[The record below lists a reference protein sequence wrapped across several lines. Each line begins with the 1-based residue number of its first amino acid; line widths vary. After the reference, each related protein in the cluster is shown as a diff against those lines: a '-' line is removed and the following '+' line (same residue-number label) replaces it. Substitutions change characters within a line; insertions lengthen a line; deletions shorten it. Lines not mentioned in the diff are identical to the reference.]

1 MSCTLITF
9 SPTGGTEK
17 TARLLAS
24 AIAEHWQTVDLL
36 KPVSGLSFSAD
47 DLCLIALPSY
57 GGRIPTLSAERLR
70 TIRAEGTRAI
80 LLCVYGNRAY
90 EDTLSELQDL
100 LEDQGF
106 VCIAA
111 AAAIAEHSIFREF
124 GAGRPDAADAAELNL
139 FGEKI
144 RERLMTAGTG
154 PLTLPGTHGTYKP
167 YTNSALVP
175 AETAVCTNC
184 GTCRA
189 ECPADAI
196 GNTPAEIDPGRCIK
210 CMRCVS
216 VCPTGA
222 RRPEPK
228 LLEPL
233 YERLKP
239 LCAGRKTN
247 ELFLI

>member
-9 SPTGGTEK
+9 SPTGSTER
-17 TARLLAS
+17 TARILAS
-24 AIAEHWQTVDLL
+24 AIAEHWETIDLL
-36 KPVSGLSFSAD
+36 KPVSDLLFSAD
-47 DLCLIALPSY
+47 DLCLVALPSY

-70 TIRAEGTRAI
+70 SIHADGTRAV

-100 LEDQGF
+100 LEEQGF
-106 VCIAA
+106 ICVAA

-124 GAGRPDAADAAELNL
+124 GAGRPDNADIAELNL

-144 RERLMTAGTG
+144 RERLAAPNAGS
-154 PLTLPGTHGTYKP
+154 LTVPGAHGSYKP
-167 YTNSALVP
+167 YTNSAFVP
-175 AETAVCTNC
+175 AETDACVNC

-189 ECPADAI
+189 ECPTDAI
-196 GNTPAEIDPGRCIK
+196 GNTPADIDPTRCIK

-228 LLEPL
+228 LLAPL

-239 LCAGRKTN
+239 LCTGRKAN
-247 ELFLI
+247 ELFL

>member
-17 TARLLAS
+17 TARILSS
-24 AIAEHWQTVDLL
+24 AIAGNWQTVDLL
-36 KPVSGLSFSAD
+36 KPVSELSFSAD
-47 DLCLIALPSY
+47 DLCLVALPSY

-70 TIRAEGTRAI
+70 SIHADGTRAI

-100 LEDQGF
+100 LEEQGF
-106 VCIAA
+106 VCVAA
-111 AAAIAEHSIFREF
+111 VAAIAEHSIFREF
-124 GAGRPDAADAAELNL
+124 GGGRPDCADTSELTL

-144 RERLMTAGTG
+144 RERLNATSAVS
-154 PLTLPGTHGTYKP
+154 LTVPGAHDSYKP
-167 YTNSALVP
+167 YTNSAFVP
-175 AETAVCTNC
+175 AETDACVNC
-184 GTCRA
+184 GTCRT

-196 GNTPAEIDPGRCIK
+196 GHTPADIDPYRCIK

-228 LLEPL
+228 LLAPL

-239 LCAGRKTN
+239 LCDRRKAN
-247 ELFLI
+247 ELFL